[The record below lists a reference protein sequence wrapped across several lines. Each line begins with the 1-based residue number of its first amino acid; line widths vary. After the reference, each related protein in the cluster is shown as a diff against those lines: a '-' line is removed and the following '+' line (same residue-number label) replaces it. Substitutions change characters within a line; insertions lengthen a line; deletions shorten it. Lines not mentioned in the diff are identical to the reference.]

1 MDKELLK
8 RSIKLEDKKGDT
20 TFRVLVRYT
29 LFLIGLFG
37 LVFFFVFFSFSQP
50 GKEFRLIDFR
60 GMDIIEAVR
69 WLEERDLDI
78 AVYKTIDSQIPAFH
92 IISQRPE
99 PGMLVKERR
108 TITLVVSQ
116 GESARKM
123 PDFSGKN
130 FLTARNDLYAL
141 LSGYITVP
149 EIVKVERFSS
159 NVEEGRI
166 ISHTPVSGQVIDF
179 DREIVF
185 VVSKG
190 ISVQDFFVKD
200 YRLKNYSEVFDELSR
215 IGIEVRAK
223 FLPAEQASGIGK
235 IFKQDVPPKTQLNKG
250 DVISFVVGVAKDKVS
265 EEITKKDI
273 ERLRIYTLRIPVK
286 VKEKKSEPPSAGDAS
301 STEETS
307 PASNRRHV
315 KLYVDDALG
324 RRLSFSRFYLEGS
337 LVQMPYSSLG
347 KGTVEVFIDEEPF
360 EKKSF

>member
-1 MDKELLK
+1 MDKDFFKHSL
-8 RSIKLEDKKGDT
+8 KLEDKKGNI

-29 LFLIGLFG
+29 LFLMLLFG
-37 LVFFFVFFSFSQP
+37 LVFFFVFFSFSKP
-50 GKEFRLIDFR
+50 GEEFRLINFR
-60 GMDIIEAVR
+60 GMDVVEVVR
-69 WLEERDLDI
+69 WIEERDLDI

-99 PGMLVKERR
+99 PGMLVKEGR

-130 FLTARNDLYAL
+130 FLTARSDLYAL

-166 ISHTPVSGQVIDF
+166 ISHTPVAGQVIDF

-190 ISVQDFFVKD
+190 ISVQDFFVED
-200 YRLKNYSEVFDELSR
+200 YRFRNYNEVFDELSR
-215 IGIEVRAK
+215 LGIEVRAK
-223 FLPAEQASGIGK
+223 FLPAEQKSGVGK
-235 IFKQDVPPKTQLNKG
+235 IFRQDIEPETQLDKG

-265 EEITKKDI
+265 DELIKKDI
-273 ERLRIYTLRIPVK
+273 ERLRIYTLRIPPKFKQATDVPDDQTAANK
-286 VKEKKSEPPSAGDAS
+286 QRV
-301 STEETS
+301 
-307 PASNRRHV
+307 ASNKR
-315 KLYVDDALG
+315 LIEIYIDDALG
-324 RRLSFSRFYLEGS
+324 RRLSFSGIYLEGT
-337 LVQMPYSSLG
+337 LVQLPYSSLG
-347 KGTVEVFIDEEPF
+347 NGVMEVFIDRELFDKKPF
-360 EKKSF
+360 